1 MSKPPANSAVAPI
14 KSSAIRGD
22 VCSNFLVSWK
32 VGRCIA
38 GRRMSKVFIGS
49 RHQTSPLVEAFKPFS
64 EFAFT

>member
-1 MSKPPANSAVAPI
+1 
-14 KSSAIRGD
+14 
-22 VCSNFLVSWK
+22 LVSWK